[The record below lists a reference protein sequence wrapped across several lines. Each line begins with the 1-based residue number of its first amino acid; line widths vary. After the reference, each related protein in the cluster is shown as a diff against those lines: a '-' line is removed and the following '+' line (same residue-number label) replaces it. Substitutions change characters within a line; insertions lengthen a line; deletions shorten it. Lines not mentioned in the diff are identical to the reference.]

1 MSTNALRFRHISKKR
16 SEKDLNALNQCWNM
30 VGMQIFASGIFQNDF
45 ENVLLILF
53 GMLKYIRLGFIVYS
67 RMVCLFILVKHA
79 IQVAP
84 ILKERMMAAGT
95 LMITFQPHK
104 GKAKPKPNL
113 MSNDSKDMNHFT

>member
-1 MSTNALRFRHISKKR
+1 MLEHGWYANICFWYIPKRLRKRPIDTIWNAEIHK
-16 SEKDLNALNQCWNM
+16 
-30 VGMQIFASGIFQNDF
+30 V
-45 ENVLLILF
+45 
-53 GMLKYIRLGFIVYS
+53 GFIVYS

>member
-1 MSTNALRFRHISKKR
+1 MLTNALRFQRILKMR
-16 SEKDLNALNQCWNM
+16 FEKDLNALNQCWNM

-45 ENVLLILF
+45 ENVQLTLY
-53 GMLKYIRLGFIVYS
+53 GTLKYIRSEFIAS
-67 RMVCLFILVKHA
+67 NHMVCLFILVKHA

-104 GKAKPKPNL
+104 GKAKPKLNL
-113 MSNDSKDMNHFT
+113 M

>member
-1 MSTNALRFRHISKKR
+1 
-16 SEKDLNALNQCWNM
+16 M
-30 VGMQIFASGIFQNDF
+30 V
-45 ENVLLILF
+45 
-53 GMLKYIRLGFIVYS
+53 Y
-67 RMVCLFILVKHA
+67 LFILVKHA

-113 MSNDSKDMNHFT
+113 MSNDSKESFHMKMVHIIWAVNTKFKLF

>member
-1 MSTNALRFRHISKKR
+1 
-16 SEKDLNALNQCWNM
+16 M

-53 GMLKYIRLGFIVYS
+53 GMLKYIRFGFIVF
-67 RMVCLFILVKHA
+67 MVCLFILVKHA

-104 GKAKPKPNL
+104 GKAKPNRI
-113 MSNDSKDMNHFT
+113 

>member
-1 MSTNALRFRHISKKR
+1 MWTNALRFQHISKIR
-16 SEKDLNALNQCWNM
+16 FEKDLNALNQFWNM
-30 VGMQIFASGIFQNDF
+30 VGTQIFASGIIQYDF

-53 GMLKYIRLGFIVYS
+53 GMPKYIRLGFIVYNH
-67 RMVCLFILVKHA
+67 MFCLFILVKHA

-104 GKAKPKPNL
+104 GKAKPKPN
-113 MSNDSKDMNHFT
+113 